1 MTTRCH
7 ACKRFEPLR
16 PRMTGV
22 TRGKHDEILAAT
34 YRCDCGEPREISIGR
49 TTIQQMN
56 DARLAEIDN
65 MRVPESI
72 RREAV

>member
-1 MTTRCH
+1 
-7 ACKRFEPLR
+7 
-16 PRMTGV
+16 MTGV

-34 YRCDCGEPREISIGR
+34 YDCDCGEQREISIGR

-65 MRVPESI
+65 MRA
-72 RREAV
+72 RAAV

>member
-1 MTTRCH
+1 MTTRRCP

-34 YRCDCGEPREISIGR
+34 YLCDCGEPREISIGR

-65 MRVPESI
+65 MRA
-72 RREAV
+72 RAAV